1 MSPADRR
8 RRRGRTMLLV
18 ALLALLGAVL
28 ASFAVGPLRLP
39 PLEVMQALAVKLGL
53 LDPQAVSSRDLA
65 VVWQLRIPR
74 ALLGAMVGASLAMAG
89 ASLQGLFGNP
99 LADPGIVGVSQGAAL
114 GAVAA
119 IVLGAAGAAGWL
131 VPVAAFAGGALAI
144 GLTYALARPGKGSGN
159 ATLLLVGIAMAAFCS
174 ALIGFLTYIASESE
188 LQSLVFWQMGS
199 LARANWAD
207 VAAVVPLFA
216 IGVFA
221 LQRLATPLDMLALGE
236 RQAQHLGLDV
246 TRTRR
251 RLVAFSAL
259 LVGAAVAFAGSIS
272 FVGLVVPH
280 VARLLVGPGHRW
292 LLPLSGLLGALLI
305 VVADTA
311 ARTLDPPAEI
321 PLGLFSAAL
330 GAPFFLWLVL
340 QQRRRRRHERTA
352 EAARGGGAPPA
363 ARDPAWHLAG
373 VRAGYRDCAGWPERR
388 RQVHVAGGSGRRP
401 ARRCGRG
408 EPVGQTAGQLQG
420 RAAGAE
426 RAVMPQ
432 EHGVRFAFSV
442 EEVVAMGRL
451 PHPPDPVTDD
461 ARVEA
466 AIDAAELQALRLRE
480 VQQLSGG
487 ESARTTFA
495 RVLAQD
501 TPLLLLDEPTAA
513 LDLRHQERTLRSVRA
528 SAEAGACVIVV
539 VHDLNLAAGYAD
551 RIVLLEQGRVAA
563 DGTPLQVLT
572 EDNLQRVYQQDV
584 VVLEHPRRGVPL
596 VVVT

>member
-1 MSPADRR
+1 M
-8 RRRGRTMLLV
+8 V

-119 IVLGAAGAAGWL
+119 FV
-131 VPVAAFAGGALAI
+131 GGALAI
-144 GLTYALARPGKGSGN
+144 GLTYALARPGKGTGN

-340 QQRRRRRHERTA
+340 QQRRK
-352 EAARGGGAPPA
+352 AAP
-363 ARDPAWHLAG
+363 
-373 VRAGYRDCAGWPERR
+373 
-388 RQVHVAGGSGRRP
+388 
-401 ARRCGRG
+401 
-408 EPVGQTAGQLQG
+408 
-420 RAAGAE
+420 
-426 RAVMPQ
+426 
-432 EHGVRFAFSV
+432 
-442 EEVVAMGRL
+442 
-451 PHPPDPVTDD
+451 
-461 ARVEA
+461 
-466 AIDAAELQALRLRE
+466 
-480 VQQLSGG
+480 
-487 ESARTTFA
+487 
-495 RVLAQD
+495 
-501 TPLLLLDEPTAA
+501 
-513 LDLRHQERTLRSVRA
+513 
-528 SAEAGACVIVV
+528 
-539 VHDLNLAAGYAD
+539 
-551 RIVLLEQGRVAA
+551 
-563 DGTPLQVLT
+563 
-572 EDNLQRVYQQDV
+572 
-584 VVLEHPRRGVPL
+584 
-596 VVVT
+596 

>member
-8 RRRGRTMLLV
+8 RRRGRAMLMM

-131 VPVAAFAGGALAI
+131 VPVAAFVGGALAI

-159 ATLLLVGIAMAAFCS
+159 ATLLLVGIATAAFCS

-207 VAAVVPLFA
+207 VVAVVPLFA

-292 LLPLSGLLGALLI
+292 LLPLSGLLGAVLI

-340 QQRRRRRHERTA
+340 QQRRK
-352 EAARGGGAPPA
+352 
-363 ARDPAWHLAG
+363 
-373 VRAGYRDCAGWPERR
+373 
-388 RQVHVAGGSGRRP
+388 
-401 ARRCGRG
+401 
-408 EPVGQTAGQLQG
+408 
-420 RAAGAE
+420 
-426 RAVMPQ
+426 AVP
-432 EHGVRFAFSV
+432 
-442 EEVVAMGRL
+442 
-451 PHPPDPVTDD
+451 
-461 ARVEA
+461 
-466 AIDAAELQALRLRE
+466 
-480 VQQLSGG
+480 
-487 ESARTTFA
+487 
-495 RVLAQD
+495 
-501 TPLLLLDEPTAA
+501 
-513 LDLRHQERTLRSVRA
+513 
-528 SAEAGACVIVV
+528 
-539 VHDLNLAAGYAD
+539 
-551 RIVLLEQGRVAA
+551 
-563 DGTPLQVLT
+563 
-572 EDNLQRVYQQDV
+572 
-584 VVLEHPRRGVPL
+584 
-596 VVVT
+596 